1 MFQPRKWPD
10 LTLKSPGIKPRRHN
24 NSTGSNSGMSLP
36 AGTLPFSQKSLHL
49 NSSEGE
55 QSPPPANQ
63 TSANDFTVFANV
75 NLQGGGGGGGGGSGG
90 GSSTNSSHSH
100 HNFSQSQINLSS
112 ISTSVS
118 DLSDTFSL
126 HSSVGTAAPELP
138 KRSNSIVSYTLS
150 ERQNP
155 ILSPRLSDSLINLR
169 YPTPSVISPK
179 ILDSLNEEQNHE
191 NENNSSSSCHPAIS
205 PRNNL
210 NRTNHLINENC
221 DFYGGGGGGGGSMTL
236 PRNSNFRSSTY
247 STAST
252 IIDSMENSFHDHPPN
267 VFPPSPKL
275 QNTGGGGGGGVIGVG
290 TLNNLD
296 QMHELDVP
304 ISPHVNVPNN
314 HHNFNHIPPPLP
326 PRVKRRDST
335 YDTTAQTAQT
345 RQAPDAPQVLLFY
358 IFFYVFFF

>member
-1 MFQPRKWPD
+1 MYFQPRKWPD

-63 TSANDFTVFANV
+63 TPSAHEFTVFANV
-75 NLQGGGGGGGGGSGG
+75 NIQGGSG
-90 GSSTNSSHSH
+90 SSSSHSSH

-112 ISTSVS
+112 ISTSVT
-118 DLSDTFSL
+118 DLSDTISL
-126 HSSVGTAAPELP
+126 HSSIGSTAAPELP
-138 KRSNSIVSYTLS
+138 KRSNSIVSYTIS
-150 ERQNP
+150 DRQNP
-155 ILSPRLSDSLINLR
+155 ILSPRLSDSLISLR
-169 YPTPSVISPK
+169 HAPVISPK
-179 ILDSLNEEQNHE
+179 ILDSLNEEQNHG
-191 NENNSSSSCHPAIS
+191 NENNCHTIS

-210 NRTNHLINENC
+210 NRTNNSGNENC
-221 DFYGGGGGGGGSMTL
+221 DFYGGFIKSPIDGGGGNSMTL
-236 PRNSNFRSSTY
+236 PRNNNFRGSTY

-252 IIDSMENSFHDHPPN
+252 IIDSTENSFHDHPPN

-275 QNTGGGGGGGVIGVG
+275 QNTTTGG

-304 ISPHVNVPNN
+304 ISPHVNVPNI
-314 HHNFNHIPPPLP
+314 HHHFNHIPPPLP
-326 PRVKRRDST
+326 PRVRRRDST
-335 YDTTAQTAQT
+335 YDTTQTAQT
-345 RQAPDAPQVLLFY
+345 RQAPDAPQVCNF
-358 IFFYVFFF
+358 